1 MKLMAKDGIL
11 IEMTEESAFLCQTI
25 KHMCEN
31 TEISDNEIIPVSMVD
46 GHILKKVSEWTDF
59 HSMTANMKNLSKKD
73 VAKFNAEF
81 LKMDTMLI
89 HLIHAANYLN
99 IMELLY
105 LASNAMASMLDG
117 NSPDQIR
124 QKIGLERSTMTA
136 EQQDKVRSEN
146 EWAFT

>member
-1 MKLMAKDGIL
+1 M
-11 IEMTEESAFLCQTI
+11 
-25 KHMCEN
+25 
-31 TEISDNEIIPVSMVD
+31 DN
-46 GHILKKVSEWTDF
+46 
-59 HSMTANMKNLSKKD
+59 
-73 VAKFNAEF
+73 
-81 LKMDTMLI
+81 TMLI

>member
-1 MKLMAKDGIL
+1 MAKDGIL

-81 LKMDTMLI
+81 LQSCYVFLQHHPPSTTIHILI
-89 HLIHAANYLN
+89 HPSFFSLLIS
-99 IMELLY
+99 LLY
-105 LASNAMASMLDG
+105 IS
-117 NSPDQIR
+117 
-124 QKIGLERSTMTA
+124 
-136 EQQDKVRSEN
+136 
-146 EWAFT
+146 